1 MGLDAVAA
9 SRCGCDICD
18 VGSELN
24 GFKGAEL
31 CGSCLVQDPRCRK
44 HQPGSVPEQPMQQNS
59 TRLVC

>member
-31 CGSCLVQDPRCRK
+31 CGLV
-44 HQPGSVPEQPMQQNS
+44 
-59 TRLVC
+59 